1 MKLSNAG
8 MQLYDTTIFTIPQDL
23 TSHPADGVMVYGM
36 QIEGAS
42 WDHESK
48 RLCDPRADQMRSQ
61 APIMHFVPETD
72 HELNPGKYPR
82 VGNTAGAY
90 SRPEPLRK
98 RKHSTTTRTNNITLT
113 LTLTCQQNIEII

>member
-1 MKLSNAG
+1 MSNAG
-8 MQLYDTTIFTIPQDL
+8 TQLHDATIFFIPQDL
-23 TSHPADGVMVYGM
+23 TSHPADGVLVYGM

-72 HELNPGKYPR
+72 HEANPGKCHR
-82 VGNTAGAY
+82 AGNTTGGHY
-90 SRPEPLRK
+90 
-98 RKHSTTTRTNNITLT
+98 
-113 LTLTCQQNIEII
+113 QNQHEHEH